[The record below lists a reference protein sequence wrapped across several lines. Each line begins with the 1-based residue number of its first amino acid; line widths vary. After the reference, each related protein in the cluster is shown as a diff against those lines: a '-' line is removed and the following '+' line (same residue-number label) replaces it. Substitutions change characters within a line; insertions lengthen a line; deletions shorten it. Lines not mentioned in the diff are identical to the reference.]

1 MLGTLMMSWSIHN
14 IKEIAQYALIGCN
27 FQTEKMRKA
36 ISISMASKRAAGYK
50 KQLKP
55 KAQPTIFHREKY
67 KCPQTESE
75 NVRNVK
81 GEEYQM
87 LSCQAENHPSLKVN
101 QLLD

>member
-1 MLGTLMMSWSIHN
+1 MMSWSMHN
-14 IKEIAQYALIGCN
+14 INKIAQCAIIGCN
-27 FQTEKMRKA
+27 FQKEKMRKA
-36 ISISMASKRAAGYK
+36 ISISIASKRAAGYK

-55 KAQPTIFHREKY
+55 KAQPTIFHHKKY

-81 GEEYQM
+81 GEESQM